1 MIRFLVGC
9 EDYIVLNFLIHLYV
23 NASDAS
29 TKDPKTNLGFWSSAR
44 HAWTWL
50 SDCSGRRKRLQVDN
64 DGEHYT
70 EDEGDDAWDNGDDV
84 EDDGDVEDDRYDV
97 GDDYNDCDSLTKP
110 NFS

>member
-9 EDYIVLNFLIHLYV
+9 EDYIVLNFSIRLSV

-29 TKDPKTNLGFWSSAR
+29 TKTPETNLGFWSSAR
-44 HAWTWL
+44 YAWTWL

-84 EDDGDVEDDRYDV
+84 EDDVEDDRD
-97 GDDYNDCDSLTKP
+97 DDYDDSDSLPKP
-110 NFS
+110 NF